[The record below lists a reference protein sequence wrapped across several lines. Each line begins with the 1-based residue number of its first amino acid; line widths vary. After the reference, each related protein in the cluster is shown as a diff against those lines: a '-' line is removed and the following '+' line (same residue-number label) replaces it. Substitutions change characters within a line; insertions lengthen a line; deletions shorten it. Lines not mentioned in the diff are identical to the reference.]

1 MPQRLLVE
9 TGFGRDT
16 HEIFLG
22 AAKSRQNPPTRASR
36 GVLLRLV
43 RVREPEDFSGSR
55 QNPPKAAIASDAVA
69 LIETGML
76 DFGPCCSARK
86 KMRGREG
93 VRSRSQATPCVGL
106 AGSVGKSE
114 SL

>member
-36 GVLLRLV
+36 PGLLRLV
-43 RVREPEDFSGSR
+43 WLSEPGKFSGSR
-55 QNPPKAAIASDAVA
+55 QNPPNSANESKSAR
-69 LIETGML
+69 LIETGL
-76 DFGPCCSARK
+76 AERARK
-86 KMRGREG
+86 IFWEPPKAARIRHRRR
-93 VRSRSQATPCVGL
+93 RS
-106 AGSVGKSE
+106 GSY
-114 SL
+114 